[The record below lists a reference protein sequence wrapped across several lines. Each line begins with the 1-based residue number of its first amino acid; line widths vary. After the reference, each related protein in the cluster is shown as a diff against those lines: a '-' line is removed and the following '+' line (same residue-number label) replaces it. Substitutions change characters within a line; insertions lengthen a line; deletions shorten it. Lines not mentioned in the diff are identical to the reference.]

1 MHRLG
6 SQSRRT
12 WALLLGSTLAL
23 CTLPAPPAVAEATAC
38 RAAAP
43 QPEAKRKFNPGHY
56 VTIGRHELRSGVNV
70 SAVLGKGVTGVQL
83 RYSWANL
90 EPEEGRYDFS
100 VIERDLEAV
109 ERARLQLVAVIQD
122 KSFNQE
128 VPTPAYL
135 RDEHTLRGKRGYTAV
150 RWDPVVVERMNRLV
164 EAIGKRFDC
173 HPNFEGIAFQE
184 TALSVDQ
191 AALQQAGYTPEKYRD
206 ALARTLEAATRS
218 LPTSRVFW
226 YMNFLPGQQQYI
238 AEIAD
243 RVAGS
248 GVVMGG
254 PDILPDNPALTRR
267 TYPLYERFSDR
278 MKLFGS
284 MQPDSYRHPR
294 AGRAQGGDDD
304 EFWSMED
311 LFLFARDELHVD
323 YVFWEYRPRRQPSNS
338 RDWAEA
344 REVIARHPDFRRSG

>member
-1 MHRLG
+1 MLV
-6 SQSRRT
+6 
-12 WALLLGSTLAL
+12 LLASV
-23 CTLPAPPAVAEATAC
+23 AVASVVVAPVAGASTAC
-38 RAAAP
+38 RSTAP
-43 QPEAKRKFNPGHY
+43 QSETERKFNPGHY
-56 VTIGRHELRSGVNV
+56 VTIGRQELRSGVNV
-70 SAVLGKGVTGVQL
+70 NAVLGRGVTGVQM
-83 RYSWANL
+83 RYAWADL

-100 VIERDLEAV
+100 AIERDLATV
-109 ERARLQLVAVIQD
+109 GRARLQLVALIQD

-150 RWDPVVVERMNRLV
+150 RWDPVVIERMDRLV
-164 EAIGKRFDC
+164 AALGRAFDC
-173 HPNFEGIAFQE
+173 NPHLEGIAFQE
-184 TALSVDQ
+184 TALSLDE
-191 AALQQAGYTPEKYRD
+191 ATLQQSGYSPEKYRD
-206 ALARTLEAATRS
+206 AIERTLAAATRS
-218 LPTSRVFW
+218 LPRSRVFW

-254 PDILPDNPALTRR
+254 PDVLPDNPALTRR
-267 TYPLYERFSDR
+267 TYPLYERFSRR

-284 MQPDSYRHPR
+284 MQHDSYRHPR
-294 AGRAQGGDDD
+294 VARAQGGD
-304 EFWSMED
+304 EYWSMED
-311 LFLFARDELHVD
+311 LFMFARDELHVD
-323 YVFWEYRPRRQPSNS
+323 YVFWEYRTRRQPANS

>member
-1 MHRLG
+1 
-6 SQSRRT
+6 
-12 WALLLGSTLAL
+12 
-23 CTLPAPPAVAEATAC
+23 
-38 RAAAP
+38 
-43 QPEAKRKFNPGHY
+43 
-56 VTIGRHELRSGVNV
+56 VN
-70 SAVLGKGVTGVQL
+70 AVLGKGLTGVQL

-164 EAIGKRFDC
+164 EAIGKKFDC

-184 TALSVDQ
+184 TALSLDE
-191 AALQQAGYTPEKYRD
+191 ATLQQAGYSPEKYRD

-218 LPTSRVFW
+218 LPRSRVFW

-238 AEIAD
+238 AEIAE

-284 MQPDSYRHPR
+284 MQHDSYRHPR
-294 AGRAQGGDDD
+294 AGRAQGATD

-323 YVFWEYRPRRQPSNS
+323 YVFWEYRTRRQPSNS
-338 RDWAEA
+338 RDWTEA